1 MNDRFGSVL
10 AVHAAHHREVAVEAA
25 EHLAR
30 MAGVPLTV
38 FELADREQMTLKS
51 TSGPSDVASAIK
63 TRDGALLV
71 LDALGGG
78 PDADRLFDADAE
90 HLLANVPLPT
100 LVFGP
105 HATLDTS
112 RPVVLIAADHG
123 PASAASLAVAQAW
136 ISTFAA
142 HAVVV
147 GLDSPD
153 SWPPDPTGATVDE
166 PRHLAAT
173 LAAAGVSVE
182 LQRRST
188 LDPADTLVA
197 AAADVPGGVLVI
209 PAARYPTGMSHW
221 FSTSRRLIRH
231 ASRPVLL
238 ATPPV

>member
-1 MNDRFGSVL
+1 MSYVNDPRVIASEPGFVSINS
-10 AVHAAHHREVAVEAA
+10 
-25 EHLAR
+25 
-30 MAGVPLTV
+30 
-38 FELADREQMTLKS
+38 TL
-51 TSGPSDVASAIK
+51 SDA
-63 TRDGALLV
+63 ALLV

-78 PDADRLFDADAE
+78 PHSDRLFDTDAE
-90 HLLANVPLPT
+90 HLLASVPLPT

-112 RPVVLIAADHG
+112 RSVLLIAADHG

-153 SWPPDPTGATVDE
+153 SWPADPTGATVDQ
-166 PRHLAAT
+166 PRQLAAT
-173 LAAAGVSVE
+173 LAAAGVSGE

-188 LDPADTLVA
+188 LDPADTLLA
-197 AAADVPGGVLVI
+197 AAADVPGGVLII

-238 ATPPV
+238 ATPPT